1 MLVTMRWAL
10 FSDSPRGN
18 PAGLLGEMVMASI
31 QITQFPDWDIE
42 GGGWLDCPLWSSQSL
57 DMKFDAPLPG
67 SDVQVGWYE
76 PRDAEE
82 LPRG

>member
-1 MLVTMRWAL
+1 
-10 FSDSPRGN
+10 
-18 PAGLLGEMVMASI
+18 MASI
-31 QITQFPDWDIE
+31 HITQFPDWDIE
-42 GGGWLDCPLWSSQSL
+42 GGGWLACPFWSSQSL
-57 DMKFDAPLPG
+57 DMKLEGFGHTPLPG